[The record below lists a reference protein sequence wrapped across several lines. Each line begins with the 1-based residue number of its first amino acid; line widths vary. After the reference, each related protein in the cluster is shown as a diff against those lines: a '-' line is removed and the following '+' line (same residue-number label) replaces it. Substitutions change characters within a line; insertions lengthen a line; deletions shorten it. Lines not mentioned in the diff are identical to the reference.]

1 MTKELTGNEIKSTL
15 NDKYHNLINSIENDH
30 VVLKNDKEKLLSF
43 FEDLKN
49 EKKFNLLSSVTS
61 VDYLS
66 KFVIVYHFTS
76 IEKNESLVIK
86 IPCGESRTEPSVISV
101 TSIWRGAE
109 LQEREIYD
117 LMGIYFDNHPN
128 MKRLLLWENFDGHPL
143 RKDFV
148 N

>member
-15 NDKYHNLINSIENDH
+15 NDKHHNLINSIENDH

-66 KFVIVYHFTS
+66 KFVVVYHFTS

>member
-1 MTKELTGNEIKSTL
+1 MFTFARFPSLNE
-15 NDKYHNLINSIENDH
+15 NYHALIDSVEADH
-30 VVLKNDKEKLLSF
+30 IVLKNEKQKLLSF
-43 FEDLKN
+43 FESLKN

-61 VDYLS
+61 VDFLS
-66 KFVIVYHFTS
+66 KFVVVYHFTS

-86 IPCGESRTEPSVISV
+86 IPCGESRTEPSVISI
-101 TSIWRGAE
+101 TSVWRGAE

>member
-1 MTKELTGNEIKSTL
+1 MTKELTGNEIKATL
-15 NDKYHNLINSIENDH
+15 NDKYHPLINSIENDH
-30 VVLKNDKEKLLSF
+30 VVLQNDKEKLLSF

-66 KFVIVYHFTS
+66 KFVVVYHLTS
-76 IEKNESLVIK
+76 IDKNESLVIK

-101 TSIWRGAE
+101 TSVWRGAE

>member
-1 MTKELTGNEIKSTL
+1 MTKELTGNEIKSTI
-15 NDKYHNLINSIENDH
+15 DEKYHSLIGSVEADH
-30 VVLKNDKEKLLSF
+30 VVLKNEKEKLLSF
-43 FEDLKN
+43 FESLKI
-49 EKKFNLLSSVTS
+49 EKKFVLLSSVTS
-61 VDYLS
+61 VDFLS
-66 KFVIVYHFTS
+66 KFVVVYHFTS

-86 IPCGESRTEPSVISV
+86 IPCGESRTEPSVISI
-101 TSIWRGAE
+101 TSVWRGAE

>member
-15 NDKYHNLINSIENDH
+15 NVNYHSLIDSVEADH
-30 VVLKNDKEKLLSF
+30 IVLKNEKEKLLSF
-43 FEDLKN
+43 FESLKN

-61 VDYLS
+61 VDFLS
-66 KFVIVYHFTS
+66 KFVVVYHFTS

-86 IPCGESRTEPSVISV
+86 IPCGESRAEPSVISI
-101 TSIWRGAE
+101 TSVWRGAE

>member
-15 NDKYHNLINSIENDH
+15 NENYHSLIDSVEADH
-30 VVLKNDKEKLLSF
+30 IVI
-43 FEDLKN
+43 KN

-61 VDYLS
+61 VDFLS
-66 KFVIVYHFTS
+66 KFVVVYHFTS

-86 IPCGESRTEPSVISV
+86 IPCGESRTEPSVISI
-101 TSIWRGAE
+101 TSVWRGAE

>member
-15 NDKYHNLINSIENDH
+15 NENYYSLIDSVEVDH
-30 VVLKNDKEKLLSF
+30 IVLKNEKEKLLSF
-43 FEDLKN
+43 FENLKN

-61 VDYLS
+61 VDFLS
-66 KFVIVYHFTS
+66 KFVVVYHFTS

-86 IPCGESRTEPSVISV
+86 IPCGESRTEPSVMSITSV
-101 TSIWRGAE
+101 WRGAE

>member
-15 NDKYHNLINSIENDH
+15 NENYYSLIDSVEADH
-30 VVLKNDKEKLLSF
+30 IVLKNEKEKLLSF
-43 FEDLKN
+43 FESLKN
-49 EKKFNLLSSVTS
+49 EKKYNLLSSVTS
-61 VDYLS
+61 VDFLS
-66 KFVIVYHFTS
+66 KFVVVYHFTS

-86 IPCGESRTEPSVISV
+86 IPCGESRTEPSVISI
-101 TSIWRGAE
+101 TSVWRGAE

>member
-15 NDKYHNLINSIENDH
+15 NENYYSLIDSVEADH
-30 VVLKNDKEKLLSF
+30 IVLKNEKEKLLSF
-43 FEDLKN
+43 FESLKN

-61 VDYLS
+61 VDFLS
-66 KFVIVYHFTS
+66 KFVVVYHFTS

-86 IPCGESRTEPSVISV
+86 IPCGESRTEPSVISI
-101 TSIWRGAE
+101 TSVWRGAE

>member
-1 MTKELTGNEIKSTL
+1 MTKELTGNEIKSTI
-15 NDKYHNLINSIENDH
+15 NENYYTLIDSVESDH
-30 VVLKNDKEKLLSF
+30 IVLKNEKEKLLSF
-43 FEDLKN
+43 FESLKI

-61 VDYLS
+61 VDFLS
-66 KFVIVYHFTS
+66 KFVVVYHFTS

-86 IPCGESRTEPSVISV
+86 IPCGESRTEPSVISI
-101 TSIWRGAE
+101 TSVWRGAE

>member
-15 NDKYHNLINSIENDH
+15 NENYHSLIDSVEADH
-30 VVLKNDKEKLLSF
+30 IV
-43 FEDLKN
+43 LKN

-61 VDYLS
+61 VDFLS
-66 KFVIVYHFTS
+66 KFVVVYHFTS

-86 IPCGESRTEPSVISV
+86 IPCGESRTEPSVISI
-101 TSIWRGAE
+101 TSVWRGAE

>member
-15 NDKYHNLINSIENDH
+15 NDKYHHLVNSIENDH
-30 VVLKNDKEKLLSF
+30 IVLKNDKEKLLSF

-76 IEKNESLVIK
+76 IEKN
-86 IPCGESRTEPSVISV
+86 
-101 TSIWRGAE
+101 
-109 LQEREIYD
+109 
-117 LMGIYFDNHPN
+117 
-128 MKRLLLWENFDGHPL
+128 
-143 RKDFV
+143 
-148 N
+148 

>member
-15 NDKYHNLINSIENDH
+15 NENYYSLIDSVEVDH
-30 VVLKNDKEKLLSF
+30 IVLKNEKEKLLSF
-43 FEDLKN
+43 FENLKN

-61 VDYLS
+61 VDFLS
-66 KFVIVYHFTS
+66 KFVVVYHFTS

-86 IPCGESRTEPSVISV
+86 IPCGESRTEPSVLSITSV
-101 TSIWRGAE
+101 WRGAE

>member
-15 NDKYHNLINSIENDH
+15 NENYHSLIDSVESDH
-30 VVLKNDKEKLLSF
+30 IVLKNEKEKLLSF
-43 FEDLKN
+43 FENLKN

-61 VDYLS
+61 VDFLS
-66 KFVIVYHFTS
+66 KFVVVYHFTS

-86 IPCGESRTEPSVISV
+86 IPCGESRTEPSVLSITSV
-101 TSIWRGAE
+101 WRGAE

>member
-1 MTKELTGNEIKSTL
+1 MEKSNVTA
-15 NDKYHNLINSIENDH
+15 
-30 VVLKNDKEKLLSF
+30 LKP
-43 FEDLKN
+43 KN
-49 EKKFNLLSSVTS
+49 KG
-61 VDYLS
+61 D
-66 KFVIVYHFTS
+66 
-76 IEKNESLVIK
+76 EKNESLVIK
-86 IPCGESRTEPSVISV
+86 IPCGESRTEPSVISI
-101 TSIWRGAE
+101 TSVWRGAE

>member
-66 KFVIVYHFTS
+66 KFVVVYHFTS

-101 TSIWRGAE
+101 TSVWRGAE

>member
-1 MTKELTGNEIKSTL
+1 MTKELTGNEIKSTI
-15 NDKYHNLINSIENDH
+15 NEKFHTLIDSVESDH
-30 VVLKNDKEKLLSF
+30 IVLKNEKEKLLSF
-43 FEDLKN
+43 FESLKN

-61 VDYLS
+61 VDFLS
-66 KFVIVYHFTS
+66 KFVVVYHFTS

-86 IPCGESRTEPSVISV
+86 IPCGESRTEPSVISI
-101 TSIWRGAE
+101 TSVWRGAE

>member
-1 MTKELTGNEIKSTL
+1 MASKTIEIFTDGACKGNPGPGGWGALLRYGDVEKEINGYQESTTNNIMELTAV
-15 NDKYHNLINSIENDH
+15 IES
-30 VVLKNDKEKLLSF
+30 LKLL
-43 FEDLKN
+43 
-49 EKKFNLLSSVTS
+49 KK
-61 VDYLS
+61 
-66 KFVIVYHFTS
+66 
-76 IEKNESLVIK
+76 
-86 IPCGESRTEPSVISV
+86 PSVISI
-101 TSIWRGAE
+101 TSVWRGAE

>member
-1 MTKELTGNEIKSTL
+1 MTKELNGNEIKSII
-15 NDKYHNLINSIENDH
+15 NENFQNLIVEIGEDN
-30 VVLKNDKEKLLSF
+30 VVLKNDKDKLLDF
-43 FEDLKN
+43 FKSLKD

-61 VDYLS
+61 VDFLS
-66 KFVIVYHFTS
+66 KFVVVYHFTS
-76 IEKNESLVIK
+76 IEKNESLVLK
-86 IPCGESRTEPSVISV
+86 IPCGESRSEPSVISV

-148 N
+148 S

>member
-15 NDKYHNLINSIENDH
+15 NENYYSLIDSVEVDH
-30 VVLKNDKEKLLSF
+30 IVLKNEKEKLLSF
-43 FEDLKN
+43 FENLTN

-61 VDYLS
+61 VDFLS
-66 KFVIVYHFTS
+66 KFVVVYHFTS

-86 IPCGESRTEPSVISV
+86 IPCGESRTEPSVLSITSV
-101 TSIWRGAE
+101 WRGAE

>member
-1 MTKELTGNEIKSTL
+1 MTKELTGNEIKL
-15 NDKYHNLINSIENDH
+15 LIDEKFQDL
-30 VVLKNDKEKLLSF
+30 VVEIGEDNISLKNDKSKLLDF
-43 FEDLKN
+43 FKSLED

-61 VDYLS
+61 VDYMS
-66 KFVIVYHFTS
+66 KFVVVYHFTS
-76 IEKNESLVIK
+76 IEKNESLVLK
-86 IPCGESRTEPSVISV
+86 LPCGESRSEPSVVSV

-148 N
+148 S

>member
-15 NDKYHNLINSIENDH
+15 NDKYHHLVNSIENDH
-30 VVLKNDKEKLLSF
+30 IVLKNDKEKLLSF

-66 KFVIVYHFTS
+66 KFVVVYHFTS

-101 TSIWRGAE
+101 TGIWRGAE

>member
-1 MTKELTGNEIKSTL
+1 MTKELTGNEIKATL
-15 NDKYHNLINSIENDH
+15 NDKYHPLINSIENDH
-30 VVLKNDKEKLLSF
+30 VVLQNDKEKLLSF

-66 KFVIVYHFTS
+66 KFVVVYHFTS

-101 TSIWRGAE
+101 TGIWRGAE

>member
-1 MTKELTGNEIKSTL
+1 MTKELTGNEIKSTI
-15 NDKYHNLINSIENDH
+15 NENYYTLIDSVESDH
-30 VVLKNDKEKLLSF
+30 IVLKNEKEKLFSF
-43 FEDLKN
+43 FESLKI

-61 VDYLS
+61 VDFLS
-66 KFVIVYHFTS
+66 KFVVVYHFTS

-86 IPCGESRTEPSVISV
+86 IPCGESRTEPSVISI
-101 TSIWRGAE
+101 TSLWRGAE

>member
-101 TSIWRGAE
+101 TSVWRGAE